1 MSCCWLAAIIGS
13 GRLSLK
19 RTLFF
24 FNERVCM
31 SCLCSLHIIRQA
43 LLINKN
49 LSEHGLNSFTDD
61 KMASAHTQG

>member
-1 MSCCWLAAIIGS
+1 MLCCWLAAIIGS

-19 RTLFF
+19 RILFLKRKIMHVLSVF
-24 FNERVCM
+24 
-31 SCLCSLHIIRQA
+31 SPYIRQA

-61 KMASAHTQG
+61 KMASAHIQG

>member
-19 RTLFF
+19 RTLF
-24 FNERVCM
+24 
-31 SCLCSLHIIRQA
+31 SPYIRQA

-61 KMASAHTQG
+61 KMASAHIQG